1 MNDMSLLMISQ
12 TAPARPYRQP
22 DSSVACSSWWPHF
35 FHDPEEEDEM
45 RRPSFSRSIV
55 AFKCA
60 IISTIRTLIAW
71 YRRPQWLP
79 AELAGS
85 KIAFA
90 EKTFSMHHPVRLLA
104 RIDRAYDN
112 GLAIVLLELKV
123 RRSIRVYQS
132 DIIELSAQ
140 RAVLRSSTGREVA
153 PYGFVLL
160 LHPTTRRKS
169 VHKVTLL
176 SAGEVATLAI
186 RRRQL
191 IDGLV
196 SARRPRNSA
205 ICSTCEYAKEC
216 ADAFI
221 ASRTG

>member
-1 MNDMSLLMISQ
+1 
-12 TAPARPYRQP
+12 
-22 DSSVACSSWWPHF
+22 
-35 FHDPEEEDEM
+35 
-45 RRPSFSRSIV
+45 
-55 AFKCA
+55 
-60 IISTIRTLIAW
+60 
-71 YRRPQWLP
+71 
-79 AELAGS
+79 
-85 KIAFA
+85 
-90 EKTFSMHHPVRLLA
+90 MHHPVRLLA

-216 ADAFI
+216 ADSFI